1 MFKIKVNKIFFIV
14 GMFFLSESYMSQSGI
29 VKGRVFDQMNNE
41 EIPFAN
47 IYIEELEI
55 GTATDLDGNYEIK
68 EIKPGLYNI
77 LFTFIGYEST
87 RKAEV
92 IVSSTKPTILNIGLL
107 EMSTNLDEVEI
118 KASPFEKSEESPVS
132 KRNISATEIYRNP
145 GGNRDISKVIQSLP
159 GVASTVAFR
168 NDIIIRGGAPNENRF
183 YLDGI
188 EVPNIN
194 HFATQGSSGGPVGMI
209 NVNFIREVD
218 LYSGAFPANRGNS
231 LSSIMEF
238 KQIDGNTDRI
248 ASTFTIGSSDI
259 GMTIDGPMGKKS
271 TFVFSARRSYLQ
283 FLFKAIQLPFLPT
296 YNDFQYKQ
304 SININNKNKITLI
317 GLGAIDDFE
326 LNLGLNDNVTDQD
339 TYERNEY
346 ILGYLPVTTQWNYT
360 VGAKWT
366 HFKENSFQDLV
377 ISRNQLNNSSV
388 KYAGNIETPENLL
401 QDYNSQEIENK
412 IRWENTY
419 RKNGWK
425 INYGIGYEYVEYTN
439 STFQKISINDTSI
452 TINFNSALNFSKFN
466 LFAQSSKKLFND
478 RLILSL
484 GIRTDNNTY
493 SEKMLNPFSQI
504 SPRFSFSYALNKQF
518 SLNFNTGK
526 YFQLPAYTVLG
537 YRDANNN
544 LINKENEISYIS
556 NDHVVAGIEY
566 SPGNSNKITI
576 EGAVYRPGK
585 YEFTPGLT
593 VKDLISKAAGI
604 NDRAFLERGLLFS
617 TDDGVT
623 ETATPF
629 SVSDVL
635 SGSKDIQ
642 LQPDDRVRIFN
653 KYDLAES
660 YTLTIDGA
668 VNQPVSIPY
677 VENMTVEDLVLL
689 GGGFTDSANENKI
702 DIYRRVDDDSYETL
716 SKNFKVSANGEL
728 TLEDGSNFILQ
739 PNDRV
744 SVRYLKGF
752 SEQIKVS
759 VTGEA
764 NYPGNYTIESKN
776 EKISDLLERA
786 GGVTQYA
793 FVEGATLVRLNPFYN
808 DGSQK
813 ETFEG
818 LIEKE
823 EVTGKEDST
832 NVEEET
838 LKNRKEFR
846 VGINLQK
853 IIKDNDSKH
862 NLVLKSGDRLIIPST
877 RQTVKVQG
885 EVLVP
890 SLVRFEKGMTLK
902 DYISKSGG
910 FSSDAKKGKTY
921 VVYANGDIASTKHF
935 LFFRS
940 FPKLE
945 PGAAILV
952 PAKPENGNKLSA
964 QEVVGISTG
973 LTTLGLLIDRLL
985 Q

>member
-1 MFKIKVNKIFFIV
+1 
-14 GMFFLSESYMSQSGI
+14 MSQSGI

-194 HFATQGSSGGPVGMI
+194 HFATQGSSGGPVGVI

-504 SPRFSFSYALNKQF
+504 SPRFSFSYALNKQI

-576 EGAVYRPGK
+576 EGFYKNYHNYPFILA
-585 YEFTPGLT
+585 
-593 VKDLISKAAGI
+593 DSISLANLGG
-604 NDRAFLERGLLFS
+604 DF
-617 TDDGVT
+617 GVIGN
-623 ETATPF
+623 E
-629 SVSDVL
+629 
-635 SGSKDIQ
+635 
-642 LQPDDRVRIFN
+642 
-653 KYDLAES
+653 
-660 YTLTIDGA
+660 
-668 VNQPVSIPY
+668 PVSSTSEGRAYGI
-677 VENMTVEDLVLL
+677 EFL
-689 GGGFTDSANENKI
+689 AQQK
-702 DIYRRVDDDSYETL
+702 L
-716 SKNFKVSANGEL
+716 SKNFYGILAYTWVKSEFKDKNGAYRPSAWDNGHIISL
-728 TLEDGSNFILQ
+728 TAGKKFKNDWEIGFKFRFSGGS
-739 PNDRV
+739 P
-744 SVRYLKGF
+744 
-752 SEQIKVS
+752 
-759 VTGEA
+759 
-764 NYPGNYTIESKN
+764 YTPFDTLNSSIIQVWDVN
-776 EKISDLLERA
+776 NV
-786 GGVTQYA
+786 GVFDYNQ
-793 FVEGATLVRLNPFYN
+793 LNSLRL
-808 DGSQK
+808 
-813 ETFEG
+813 
-818 LIEKE
+818 
-823 EVTGKEDST
+823 ST
-832 NVEEET
+832 NHGLDIRIDKKWYWKKIALNLYLDIQNLYNFQAET
-838 LKNRKEFR
+838 
-846 VGINLQK
+846 
-853 IIKDNDSKH
+853 
-862 NLVLKSGDRLIIPST
+862 P
-877 RQTVKVQG
+877 
-885 EVLVP
+885 P
-890 SLVRFEKGMTLK
+890 SL
-902 DYISKSGG
+902 
-910 FSSDAKKGKTY
+910 
-921 VVYANGDIASTKHF
+921 
-935 LFFRS
+935 
-940 FPKLE
+940 
-945 PGAAILV
+945 LV
-952 PAKPENGNKLSA
+952 IRDNNGNKVIDPSDPNRYLLK
-964 QEVVGISTG
+964 EISNTTG
-973 LTTLGLLIDRLL
+973 TVLPTIGL
-985 Q
+985 QFEF

>member
-1 MFKIKVNKIFFIV
+1 
-14 GMFFLSESYMSQSGI
+14 MFFLSESYMSQSGI

-504 SPRFSFSYALNKQF
+504 SPRFSFSYALNKQI

-576 EGAVYRPGK
+576 EGFYKNYHNYPFILA
-585 YEFTPGLT
+585 
-593 VKDLISKAAGI
+593 DSISLANLGG
-604 NDRAFLERGLLFS
+604 DF
-617 TDDGVT
+617 GVIGN
-623 ETATPF
+623 E
-629 SVSDVL
+629 
-635 SGSKDIQ
+635 
-642 LQPDDRVRIFN
+642 
-653 KYDLAES
+653 
-660 YTLTIDGA
+660 
-668 VNQPVSIPY
+668 PVSSTSEGRAYGI
-677 VENMTVEDLVLL
+677 EFL
-689 GGGFTDSANENKI
+689 AQQK
-702 DIYRRVDDDSYETL
+702 L
-716 SKNFKVSANGEL
+716 SKNFYGILAYTWVKSEFKDKNGAYRPSAWDNGHIISL
-728 TLEDGSNFILQ
+728 TAGKKFKNDWEIGFKFRFSGGS
-739 PNDRV
+739 P
-744 SVRYLKGF
+744 
-752 SEQIKVS
+752 
-759 VTGEA
+759 
-764 NYPGNYTIESKN
+764 YTPFDTLNSSIIQVWDVN
-776 EKISDLLERA
+776 NV
-786 GGVTQYA
+786 GVFDYNQ
-793 FVEGATLVRLNPFYN
+793 LNSLRL
-808 DGSQK
+808 
-813 ETFEG
+813 
-818 LIEKE
+818 
-823 EVTGKEDST
+823 ST
-832 NVEEET
+832 NHGLDIRIDKKWYWKKIALNLYLDIQNLYNFQAET
-838 LKNRKEFR
+838 
-846 VGINLQK
+846 
-853 IIKDNDSKH
+853 
-862 NLVLKSGDRLIIPST
+862 P
-877 RQTVKVQG
+877 
-885 EVLVP
+885 P
-890 SLVRFEKGMTLK
+890 SL
-902 DYISKSGG
+902 
-910 FSSDAKKGKTY
+910 
-921 VVYANGDIASTKHF
+921 
-935 LFFRS
+935 
-940 FPKLE
+940 
-945 PGAAILV
+945 LV
-952 PAKPENGNKLSA
+952 IRDNNGNKVIDPSDPNRYLLK
-964 QEVVGISTG
+964 EISNTTG
-973 LTTLGLLIDRLL
+973 TVLPTIGL
-985 Q
+985 QFEF

>member
-194 HFATQGSSGGPVGMI
+194 HFATQGSSGGPVGVI

-504 SPRFSFSYALNKQF
+504 SPRFSFSYALNKQI

-576 EGAVYRPGK
+576 EGFYKNYHNYPFILA
-585 YEFTPGLT
+585 
-593 VKDLISKAAGI
+593 DSISLANLGG
-604 NDRAFLERGLLFS
+604 DF
-617 TDDGVT
+617 GVIGN
-623 ETATPF
+623 E
-629 SVSDVL
+629 
-635 SGSKDIQ
+635 
-642 LQPDDRVRIFN
+642 
-653 KYDLAES
+653 
-660 YTLTIDGA
+660 
-668 VNQPVSIPY
+668 PVSSTSEGRAYGI
-677 VENMTVEDLVLL
+677 EFL
-689 GGGFTDSANENKI
+689 AQQK
-702 DIYRRVDDDSYETL
+702 L
-716 SKNFKVSANGEL
+716 SKNFYGILAYTWVKSEFKDKNGAYRPSAWDNGHIISL
-728 TLEDGSNFILQ
+728 TAGKKFKNDWEIGFKFRFSGGS
-739 PNDRV
+739 P
-744 SVRYLKGF
+744 
-752 SEQIKVS
+752 
-759 VTGEA
+759 
-764 NYPGNYTIESKN
+764 YTPFDTLNSSIIQVWDVN
-776 EKISDLLERA
+776 NV
-786 GGVTQYA
+786 GVFDYNQ
-793 FVEGATLVRLNPFYN
+793 LNSLRL
-808 DGSQK
+808 
-813 ETFEG
+813 
-818 LIEKE
+818 
-823 EVTGKEDST
+823 ST
-832 NVEEET
+832 NHGLDIRIDKKWYWKKIALNLYLDIQNLYNFQAET
-838 LKNRKEFR
+838 
-846 VGINLQK
+846 
-853 IIKDNDSKH
+853 
-862 NLVLKSGDRLIIPST
+862 P
-877 RQTVKVQG
+877 
-885 EVLVP
+885 P
-890 SLVRFEKGMTLK
+890 SL
-902 DYISKSGG
+902 
-910 FSSDAKKGKTY
+910 
-921 VVYANGDIASTKHF
+921 
-935 LFFRS
+935 
-940 FPKLE
+940 
-945 PGAAILV
+945 LV
-952 PAKPENGNKLSA
+952 IRDNNGNKVIDPSDPNRYLLK
-964 QEVVGISTG
+964 EISNTTG
-973 LTTLGLLIDRLL
+973 TVLPTIGL
-985 Q
+985 QFEF

>member
-576 EGAVYRPGK
+576 EGFYKNYHNYPFILA
-585 YEFTPGLT
+585 
-593 VKDLISKAAGI
+593 DSISLANLGG
-604 NDRAFLERGLLFS
+604 DF
-617 TDDGVT
+617 GVIGN
-623 ETATPF
+623 E
-629 SVSDVL
+629 
-635 SGSKDIQ
+635 
-642 LQPDDRVRIFN
+642 
-653 KYDLAES
+653 
-660 YTLTIDGA
+660 
-668 VNQPVSIPY
+668 PVSSTSEGRAYGI
-677 VENMTVEDLVLL
+677 EFL
-689 GGGFTDSANENKI
+689 AQQK
-702 DIYRRVDDDSYETL
+702 L
-716 SKNFKVSANGEL
+716 SKNFYGILAYTWVKSEFKDKNGAYRPSAWDNGHIISL
-728 TLEDGSNFILQ
+728 TAGKKFKNDWEIGFKFRFSGGS
-739 PNDRV
+739 P
-744 SVRYLKGF
+744 
-752 SEQIKVS
+752 
-759 VTGEA
+759 
-764 NYPGNYTIESKN
+764 YTPFDTLNSSIIQVWDVN
-776 EKISDLLERA
+776 NV
-786 GGVTQYA
+786 GVFDYNQ
-793 FVEGATLVRLNPFYN
+793 LNSLRL
-808 DGSQK
+808 
-813 ETFEG
+813 
-818 LIEKE
+818 
-823 EVTGKEDST
+823 ST
-832 NVEEET
+832 NHGLDIRIDKKWYWKKIALNLYLDIQNLYNFQAET
-838 LKNRKEFR
+838 
-846 VGINLQK
+846 
-853 IIKDNDSKH
+853 
-862 NLVLKSGDRLIIPST
+862 P
-877 RQTVKVQG
+877 
-885 EVLVP
+885 P
-890 SLVRFEKGMTLK
+890 SL
-902 DYISKSGG
+902 
-910 FSSDAKKGKTY
+910 
-921 VVYANGDIASTKHF
+921 
-935 LFFRS
+935 
-940 FPKLE
+940 
-945 PGAAILV
+945 LV
-952 PAKPENGNKLSA
+952 IRDNNGNKVIDPSDPNRYLLK
-964 QEVVGISTG
+964 QISNTTG
-973 LTTLGLLIDRLL
+973 TVLPTIGL
-985 Q
+985 QFEF

>member
-1 MFKIKVNKIFFIV
+1 MFKINFQINTYKIIFIA
-14 GMFFLSESYMSQSGI
+14 GIFILSESYMSQSGI

-41 EIPFAN
+41 AVPFAN
-47 IYIEELEI
+47 IYIEEI
-55 GTATDLDGNYEIK
+55 QVGTSTDLDGNYEIK

-77 LFTFIGYEST
+77 LFTFIGYESS

-92 IVSSTKPTILNIGLL
+92 IVSSTKPTVLNIGLL

-238 KQIDGNTDRI
+238 KQVDGNTDRI

-304 SININNKNKITLI
+304 SININDKNKITLI

-360 VGAKWT
+360 VGGKWT
-366 HFKENSFQDLV
+366 HFKENSFHDLV
-377 ISRNQLNNSSV
+377 ISRNQLNNTSV
-388 KYAGNIETPENLL
+388 KYADNIETPENLL

-504 SPRFSFSYALNKQF
+504 SPRFSLSYALSKNF

-566 SPGNSNKITI
+566 SPRNSNKITI
-576 EGAVYRPGK
+576 EGFYKNYHNYPFILA
-585 YEFTPGLT
+585 
-593 VKDLISKAAGI
+593 DSISLANLGG
-604 NDRAFLERGLLFS
+604 DF
-617 TDDGVT
+617 GVIGN
-623 ETATPF
+623 E
-629 SVSDVL
+629 
-635 SGSKDIQ
+635 
-642 LQPDDRVRIFN
+642 
-653 KYDLAES
+653 
-660 YTLTIDGA
+660 
-668 VNQPVSIPY
+668 PVSSTSEGRAYGI
-677 VENMTVEDLVLL
+677 EFL
-689 GGGFTDSANENKI
+689 AQQK
-702 DIYRRVDDDSYETL
+702 L
-716 SKNFKVSANGEL
+716 SKNFYGILAYTWVKSEFKDKYGAYRPSAWDNGHIISL
-728 TLEDGSNFILQ
+728 TAGKKFKNDWEIGFKFRFSGGS
-739 PNDRV
+739 P
-744 SVRYLKGF
+744 
-752 SEQIKVS
+752 
-759 VTGEA
+759 
-764 NYPGNYTIESKN
+764 YTPYDTLTSSIIQVWDVN
-776 EKISDLLERA
+776 NV
-786 GGVTQYA
+786 GVFDYDQ
-793 FVEGATLVRLNPFYN
+793 LNSLRL
-808 DGSQK
+808 
-813 ETFEG
+813 
-818 LIEKE
+818 
-823 EVTGKEDST
+823 ST
-832 NVEEET
+832 NHGLDIRIDKKWFWKKIALNLYLDIQNLYNFQAET
-838 LKNRKEFR
+838 
-846 VGINLQK
+846 
-853 IIKDNDSKH
+853 
-862 NLVLKSGDRLIIPST
+862 P
-877 RQTVKVQG
+877 
-885 EVLVP
+885 P
-890 SLVRFEKGMTLK
+890 SLIVIQ
-902 DYISKSGG
+902 D
-910 FSSDAKKGKTY
+910 
-921 VVYANGDIASTKHF
+921 N
-935 LFFRS
+935 
-940 FPKLE
+940 
-945 PGAAILV
+945 
-952 PAKPENGNKLSA
+952 NGNKVIDPSDPNRYLLK
-964 QEVVGISTG
+964 QISNTTG
-973 LTTLGLLIDRLL
+973 TVLPTIGL
-985 Q
+985 QFEF

>member
-1 MFKIKVNKIFFIV
+1 
-14 GMFFLSESYMSQSGI
+14 MSQSGI

-41 EIPFAN
+41 AIPFAN
-47 IYIEELEI
+47 IYIEEIQI
-55 GTATDLDGNYEIK
+55 GTSTDLDGNYEIK

-77 LFTFIGYEST
+77 LFTFIGYESS

-238 KQIDGNTDRI
+238 KQVDGNTDRI

-304 SININNKNKITLI
+304 SININDKNKITLI

-360 VGAKWT
+360 VGGKWT
-366 HFKENSFQDLV
+366 HFKENSFHDLV
-377 ISRNQLNNSSV
+377 ISRNQLNNTSV
-388 KYAGNIETPENLL
+388 KYADNIETPENLL

-504 SPRFSFSYALNKQF
+504 SPRFSLSYALSKNF

-566 SPGNSNKITI
+566 SPRNSNKITI
-576 EGAVYRPGK
+576 EGFYKNYHNYPFILA
-585 YEFTPGLT
+585 
-593 VKDLISKAAGI
+593 DSISLANLGG
-604 NDRAFLERGLLFS
+604 DF
-617 TDDGVT
+617 GVIGN
-623 ETATPF
+623 E
-629 SVSDVL
+629 
-635 SGSKDIQ
+635 
-642 LQPDDRVRIFN
+642 
-653 KYDLAES
+653 
-660 YTLTIDGA
+660 
-668 VNQPVSIPY
+668 PVSSTSEGRAYGI
-677 VENMTVEDLVLL
+677 EFL
-689 GGGFTDSANENKI
+689 AQQK
-702 DIYRRVDDDSYETL
+702 L
-716 SKNFKVSANGEL
+716 SKNFYGILAYTWVKSEFKDKYGAYRPSAWDNGHIISL
-728 TLEDGSNFILQ
+728 TAGKKFKNDWEIGFKFRFSGGS
-739 PNDRV
+739 P
-744 SVRYLKGF
+744 
-752 SEQIKVS
+752 
-759 VTGEA
+759 
-764 NYPGNYTIESKN
+764 YTPYDTLTSSIIQVWDVN
-776 EKISDLLERA
+776 NV
-786 GGVTQYA
+786 GVFDYDQ
-793 FVEGATLVRLNPFYN
+793 LNSLRL
-808 DGSQK
+808 
-813 ETFEG
+813 
-818 LIEKE
+818 
-823 EVTGKEDST
+823 ST
-832 NVEEET
+832 NHGLDIRIDKKWFWKKIALNLYLDIQNLYNFQAET
-838 LKNRKEFR
+838 
-846 VGINLQK
+846 
-853 IIKDNDSKH
+853 
-862 NLVLKSGDRLIIPST
+862 P
-877 RQTVKVQG
+877 
-885 EVLVP
+885 P
-890 SLVRFEKGMTLK
+890 SLIVIQ
-902 DYISKSGG
+902 D
-910 FSSDAKKGKTY
+910 
-921 VVYANGDIASTKHF
+921 N
-935 LFFRS
+935 
-940 FPKLE
+940 
-945 PGAAILV
+945 
-952 PAKPENGNKLSA
+952 NGNKVIDPSDPNRYLLK
-964 QEVVGISTG
+964 QISNTTG
-973 LTTLGLLIDRLL
+973 TVLPTIGL
-985 Q
+985 QFEF

>member
-504 SPRFSFSYALNKQF
+504 SPRFSFSYALNKQI

-576 EGAVYRPGK
+576 EGFYKNYHNYPFILA
-585 YEFTPGLT
+585 
-593 VKDLISKAAGI
+593 DSISLANLGG
-604 NDRAFLERGLLFS
+604 DF
-617 TDDGVT
+617 GVIGN
-623 ETATPF
+623 E
-629 SVSDVL
+629 
-635 SGSKDIQ
+635 
-642 LQPDDRVRIFN
+642 
-653 KYDLAES
+653 
-660 YTLTIDGA
+660 
-668 VNQPVSIPY
+668 PVSSTSEGRAYGI
-677 VENMTVEDLVLL
+677 EFL
-689 GGGFTDSANENKI
+689 AQQK
-702 DIYRRVDDDSYETL
+702 L
-716 SKNFKVSANGEL
+716 SKNFYGILAYTWVKSEFKDKNGAYRPSAWDNGHIISL
-728 TLEDGSNFILQ
+728 TAGKKFKNDWEIGFKFRFSGGS
-739 PNDRV
+739 P
-744 SVRYLKGF
+744 
-752 SEQIKVS
+752 
-759 VTGEA
+759 
-764 NYPGNYTIESKN
+764 YTPFDTLNSSIIQVWDVN
-776 EKISDLLERA
+776 NV
-786 GGVTQYA
+786 GVFDYNQ
-793 FVEGATLVRLNPFYN
+793 LNSLRL
-808 DGSQK
+808 
-813 ETFEG
+813 
-818 LIEKE
+818 
-823 EVTGKEDST
+823 ST
-832 NVEEET
+832 NHGLDIRIDKKWYWKKIALNLYLDIQNLYNFQAET
-838 LKNRKEFR
+838 
-846 VGINLQK
+846 
-853 IIKDNDSKH
+853 
-862 NLVLKSGDRLIIPST
+862 P
-877 RQTVKVQG
+877 
-885 EVLVP
+885 P
-890 SLVRFEKGMTLK
+890 SL
-902 DYISKSGG
+902 
-910 FSSDAKKGKTY
+910 
-921 VVYANGDIASTKHF
+921 
-935 LFFRS
+935 
-940 FPKLE
+940 
-945 PGAAILV
+945 LV
-952 PAKPENGNKLSA
+952 IRDNNGNKVIDPSDPNRYLLK
-964 QEVVGISTG
+964 QISNTTG
-973 LTTLGLLIDRLL
+973 TVLPTIGL
-985 Q
+985 QFEF

>member
-1 MFKIKVNKIFFIV
+1 MFKIKVNKNFFIV

-504 SPRFSFSYALNKQF
+504 SPRFSFSYALNKQI

-576 EGAVYRPGK
+576 EGFYKNYHNYPFILA
-585 YEFTPGLT
+585 
-593 VKDLISKAAGI
+593 DSISLANLGG
-604 NDRAFLERGLLFS
+604 DF
-617 TDDGVT
+617 GVIGN
-623 ETATPF
+623 E
-629 SVSDVL
+629 
-635 SGSKDIQ
+635 
-642 LQPDDRVRIFN
+642 
-653 KYDLAES
+653 
-660 YTLTIDGA
+660 
-668 VNQPVSIPY
+668 PVSSTSEGRAYGI
-677 VENMTVEDLVLL
+677 EFL
-689 GGGFTDSANENKI
+689 AQQK
-702 DIYRRVDDDSYETL
+702 L
-716 SKNFKVSANGEL
+716 SKNFYGILAYTWVKSEFKDKNGAYRPSAWDNGHIISL
-728 TLEDGSNFILQ
+728 TAGKKFKNDWEIGFKFRFSGGS
-739 PNDRV
+739 P
-744 SVRYLKGF
+744 
-752 SEQIKVS
+752 
-759 VTGEA
+759 
-764 NYPGNYTIESKN
+764 YTPFDTLNSSIIQVWDVN
-776 EKISDLLERA
+776 NV
-786 GGVTQYA
+786 GVFDYNQ
-793 FVEGATLVRLNPFYN
+793 LNSLRL
-808 DGSQK
+808 
-813 ETFEG
+813 
-818 LIEKE
+818 
-823 EVTGKEDST
+823 ST
-832 NVEEET
+832 NHGLDIRIDKKWYWKKIALNLYLDIQNLYNFQAET
-838 LKNRKEFR
+838 
-846 VGINLQK
+846 
-853 IIKDNDSKH
+853 
-862 NLVLKSGDRLIIPST
+862 P
-877 RQTVKVQG
+877 
-885 EVLVP
+885 P
-890 SLVRFEKGMTLK
+890 SL
-902 DYISKSGG
+902 
-910 FSSDAKKGKTY
+910 
-921 VVYANGDIASTKHF
+921 
-935 LFFRS
+935 
-940 FPKLE
+940 
-945 PGAAILV
+945 LV
-952 PAKPENGNKLSA
+952 IRDNNGNKVIDPSDPNRYLLK
-964 QEVVGISTG
+964 EISNTTG
-973 LTTLGLLIDRLL
+973 TVLPTIGL
-985 Q
+985 QFEF

>member
-504 SPRFSFSYALNKQF
+504 SPRFSFSYALNKQI

-576 EGAVYRPGK
+576 EGFYKNYHNYPFILA
-585 YEFTPGLT
+585 
-593 VKDLISKAAGI
+593 DSISLANLGG
-604 NDRAFLERGLLFS
+604 DF
-617 TDDGVT
+617 GVIGN
-623 ETATPF
+623 E
-629 SVSDVL
+629 
-635 SGSKDIQ
+635 
-642 LQPDDRVRIFN
+642 
-653 KYDLAES
+653 
-660 YTLTIDGA
+660 
-668 VNQPVSIPY
+668 PVSSTSEGRAYGI
-677 VENMTVEDLVLL
+677 EFL
-689 GGGFTDSANENKI
+689 AQQK
-702 DIYRRVDDDSYETL
+702 L
-716 SKNFKVSANGEL
+716 SKNFYGILAYTWVKSEFKDKNGAYRPSAWDNGHIISL
-728 TLEDGSNFILQ
+728 TAGKKFKNDWEIGFKFRFSGGS
-739 PNDRV
+739 P
-744 SVRYLKGF
+744 
-752 SEQIKVS
+752 
-759 VTGEA
+759 
-764 NYPGNYTIESKN
+764 YTPFDTLNSSIIQVWDVN
-776 EKISDLLERA
+776 NV
-786 GGVTQYA
+786 GVFDYNQ
-793 FVEGATLVRLNPFYN
+793 LNSLRL
-808 DGSQK
+808 
-813 ETFEG
+813 
-818 LIEKE
+818 
-823 EVTGKEDST
+823 ST
-832 NVEEET
+832 NHGLDIRIDKKWYWKKIALNLYLDIQNLYNFQAET
-838 LKNRKEFR
+838 
-846 VGINLQK
+846 
-853 IIKDNDSKH
+853 
-862 NLVLKSGDRLIIPST
+862 P
-877 RQTVKVQG
+877 
-885 EVLVP
+885 P
-890 SLVRFEKGMTLK
+890 SL
-902 DYISKSGG
+902 
-910 FSSDAKKGKTY
+910 
-921 VVYANGDIASTKHF
+921 
-935 LFFRS
+935 
-940 FPKLE
+940 
-945 PGAAILV
+945 LV
-952 PAKPENGNKLSA
+952 IRDNNGNKVIDPSDPNRYLLK
-964 QEVVGISTG
+964 EISNTTG
-973 LTTLGLLIDRLL
+973 TVLPTIGL
-985 Q
+985 QFEF

>member
-1 MFKIKVNKIFFIV
+1 MHLYTNIFIIKLNYKYHLLLIIIFSSLINF
-14 GMFFLSESYMSQSGI
+14 SQSGI
-29 VKGRVFDQMNNE
+29 IKGRIYDEINNKP
-41 EIPFAN
+41 IPFAN
-47 IYIEELEI
+47 IYIEELQI
-55 GTATDLDGNYEIK
+55 GTSTDLDGNYEIK

-77 LFTFIGYEST
+77 LFSFIGYESI

-92 IVSSTKPTILNIGLL
+92 SVSSTKPTILNIGLI

-412 IRWENTY
+412 IRWENTF

-439 STFQKISINDTSI
+439 STFQKTSINDTSI

-504 SPRFSFSYALNKQF
+504 SPRFSFSYALNKQI

-576 EGAVYRPGK
+576 EGFYKNYHNYPFILA
-585 YEFTPGLT
+585 
-593 VKDLISKAAGI
+593 DSISLANLGG
-604 NDRAFLERGLLFS
+604 DF
-617 TDDGVT
+617 GVIGN
-623 ETATPF
+623 E
-629 SVSDVL
+629 
-635 SGSKDIQ
+635 
-642 LQPDDRVRIFN
+642 
-653 KYDLAES
+653 
-660 YTLTIDGA
+660 
-668 VNQPVSIPY
+668 PVSSTSEGRAYGI
-677 VENMTVEDLVLL
+677 EFL
-689 GGGFTDSANENKI
+689 AQQK
-702 DIYRRVDDDSYETL
+702 L
-716 SKNFKVSANGEL
+716 SKNFYGILAYTWVKSEFKDKNGAYRPSAWDNGHIISL
-728 TLEDGSNFILQ
+728 TAGKKFKNDWEIGFKFRFSGGSPYTPFDTLNSSIIQVWDVNNVGVF
-739 PNDRV
+739 
-744 SVRYLKGF
+744 
-752 SEQIKVS
+752 
-759 VTGEA
+759 
-764 NYPGNYTIESKN
+764 NYNQLNS
-776 EKISDLLERA
+776 L
-786 GGVTQYA
+786 
-793 FVEGATLVRLNPFYN
+793 RL
-808 DGSQK
+808 
-813 ETFEG
+813 
-818 LIEKE
+818 
-823 EVTGKEDST
+823 ST
-832 NVEEET
+832 NHGLDIRVDKKWYWKKIALNLYLDIQNLYNFQAET
-838 LKNRKEFR
+838 
-846 VGINLQK
+846 
-853 IIKDNDSKH
+853 
-862 NLVLKSGDRLIIPST
+862 P
-877 RQTVKVQG
+877 
-885 EVLVP
+885 P
-890 SLVRFEKGMTLK
+890 SLIVLR
-902 DYISKSGG
+902 DS
-910 FSSDAKKGKTY
+910 
-921 VVYANGDIASTKHF
+921 
-935 LFFRS
+935 
-940 FPKLE
+940 
-945 PGAAILV
+945 
-952 PAKPENGNKLSA
+952 NGNKQNLRFKRTKQKVS
-964 QEVVGISTG
+964 
-973 LTTLGLLIDRLL
+973 
-985 Q
+985 

>member
-1 MFKIKVNKIFFIV
+1 
-14 GMFFLSESYMSQSGI
+14 MSQSGI

-504 SPRFSFSYALNKQF
+504 SPRFSFSYALNKQI

-576 EGAVYRPGK
+576 EGFYKNYHNYPFILA
-585 YEFTPGLT
+585 
-593 VKDLISKAAGI
+593 DSISLANLGG
-604 NDRAFLERGLLFS
+604 DF
-617 TDDGVT
+617 GVIGN
-623 ETATPF
+623 E
-629 SVSDVL
+629 
-635 SGSKDIQ
+635 
-642 LQPDDRVRIFN
+642 
-653 KYDLAES
+653 
-660 YTLTIDGA
+660 
-668 VNQPVSIPY
+668 PVSSTSEGRAYGI
-677 VENMTVEDLVLL
+677 EFL
-689 GGGFTDSANENKI
+689 AQQK
-702 DIYRRVDDDSYETL
+702 L
-716 SKNFKVSANGEL
+716 SKNFYGILAYTWVKSEFKDKNGAYRPSAWDNGHIISL
-728 TLEDGSNFILQ
+728 TAGKKFKNDWEIGFKFRFSGGS
-739 PNDRV
+739 P
-744 SVRYLKGF
+744 
-752 SEQIKVS
+752 
-759 VTGEA
+759 
-764 NYPGNYTIESKN
+764 YTPFDTLNSSIIQVWDVN
-776 EKISDLLERA
+776 NV
-786 GGVTQYA
+786 GVFDYNQ
-793 FVEGATLVRLNPFYN
+793 LNSLRL
-808 DGSQK
+808 
-813 ETFEG
+813 
-818 LIEKE
+818 
-823 EVTGKEDST
+823 ST
-832 NVEEET
+832 NHGLDIRIDKKWYWKKIALNLYLDIQNLYNFQAET
-838 LKNRKEFR
+838 
-846 VGINLQK
+846 
-853 IIKDNDSKH
+853 
-862 NLVLKSGDRLIIPST
+862 P
-877 RQTVKVQG
+877 
-885 EVLVP
+885 P
-890 SLVRFEKGMTLK
+890 SL
-902 DYISKSGG
+902 
-910 FSSDAKKGKTY
+910 
-921 VVYANGDIASTKHF
+921 
-935 LFFRS
+935 
-940 FPKLE
+940 
-945 PGAAILV
+945 LV
-952 PAKPENGNKLSA
+952 IRDNNGNKVIDPSDPNRYLLK
-964 QEVVGISTG
+964 EISNTTG
-973 LTTLGLLIDRLL
+973 TVLPTIGL
-985 Q
+985 QFEF